1 MRRALVFG
9 LLVVAAAGSGVRAD
23 DLRYVFA
30 GAGSGPG
37 AGSGTG
43 AGSAGSSAPGTGSG
57 NANAASS
64 PASAPPTDDLDE
76 WAGPAAPTTLPE
88 LLQNTIAHVPALA
101 SAKLDMVIA
110 EAQIRETWERRDWAL
125 RAVVSGS
132 HTGGTVAGGIV
143 ISDSTQ
149 FGVTADITR
158 TFSTGGTV
166 DFHVNTAYSDF
177 SAGAFGEQK
186 QWADT
191 VSVAITQPLLKGYG
205 RTLYNIQEERAILQR
220 DVAGMQRRLVA
231 IQSVQSV
238 VSAYWDLVLAER
250 QVAITQAS
258 LDLARERL
266 RVTTIQSDSGKTARS
281 EIPAVQQV
289 IATREEDV
297 LGGELAVLNASIALR
312 RAAGMPIGKGALGLR
327 VAVDVDIR
335 EATWDVGALTD
346 KAFAASP
353 QLAEL
358 AKQGAQNTIDVYV
371 ARNGLLPQL
380 DLALSLGP
388 SATSTAFVDAARDV
402 AEFKQLAISGSLTFQ
417 RSLHQYDAHGRL
429 DELAAG
435 RDKLAVSAADV
446 RAQIA
451 QAMAVAV
458 AQVELARRRVQ
469 LSRRAIEL
477 ANENIRIETDR
488 FNLGRSTNFDVL
500 NRLEDLRQAELRKTQ
515 AMIDWHKADGT
526 VSALTTEIL
535 PMYGIQIP

>member
-1 MRRALVFG
+1 MRRALLFG
-9 LLVVAAAGSGVRAD
+9 LFLVVATPAGARAD
-23 DLRYVFA
+23 DLRYVFSAA
-30 GAGSGPG
+30 GGPGSGPG
-37 AGSGTG
+37 AGSSTP
-43 AGSAGSSAPGTGSG
+43 STGSG
-57 NANAASS
+57 NPNAGSS
-64 PASAPPTDDLDE
+64 PATAPPTDDLDE
-76 WAGPAAPTTLPE
+76 WAGAAFPTTLPD
-88 LLQNTIAHVPALA
+88 LLQNALAHVPALA
-101 SAKLDMVIA
+101 SAKLDMAIA
-110 EAQIRETWERRDWAL
+110 EAQVRETWARRDWAL
-125 RAVVSGS
+125 RAVISGS
-132 HTGGTVAGGIV
+132 HAGGSVTGGIV
-143 ISDSTQ
+143 VSDSTQ

-158 TFSTGGTV
+158 QFSTGGTV
-166 DFHVNTAYSDF
+166 DFHASTAYSDF

-186 QWADT
+186 EWVDT
-191 VSVAITQPLLKGYG
+191 LSVAVAQPLLKGYG
-205 RTLYNIQEERAILQR
+205 KTLYNIAEERAVLQR
-220 DVAGMQRRLVA
+220 DVAGLQRRLVA
-231 IQSVQSV
+231 IQSVQTV

-289 IATREEDV
+289 IATREEEV

-335 EATWDVGALTD
+335 EATWDLGALTD

-353 QLAEL
+353 QLAAL
-358 AKQGAQNTIDVYV
+358 SRQGAQNTIDVYV

-388 SATSTAFVDAARDV
+388 SATNKSFVDAARDV
-402 AEFKQLAISGSLTFQ
+402 IEVKQLGVSGSLTFQ
-417 RSLHQYDAHGRL
+417 RSLHQYEVHGRL

-435 RDKLAVSAADV
+435 REKLAVSAADV
-446 RAQIA
+446 KAQIA

-469 LSRRAIEL
+469 LSQRAIEL
-477 ANENIRIETDR
+477 ATENTRIETDR

-535 PMYGIQIP
+535 PMFGIQVD